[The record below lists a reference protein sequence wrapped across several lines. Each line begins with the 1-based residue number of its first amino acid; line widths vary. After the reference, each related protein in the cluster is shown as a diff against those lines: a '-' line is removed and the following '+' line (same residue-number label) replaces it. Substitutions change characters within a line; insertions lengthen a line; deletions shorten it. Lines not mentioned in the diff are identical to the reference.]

1 MDAFVSILMN
11 VNLSSN
17 QTLLTFVLCQTN
29 LDDSIDSGN
38 FSERGYHPLTQKDS
52 ITHIHGLAVYLKE
65 ELPFAQNLSLE
76 NSYLCF

>member
-1 MDAFVSILMN
+1 MN
-11 VNLSSN
+11 MNLSLN

-38 FSERGYHPLTQKDS
+38 FSERGYHPLIQKGS